1 MLVLDISGILSQ
13 ASFLGSYA
21 LWGMNPWLFSLVMN
35 GASALATGIVTM
47 VVLLGIG
54 RTVPALFIG
63 KINEKSL
70 SHYKSV

>member
-1 MLVLDISGILSQ
+1 
-13 ASFLGSYA
+13 
-21 LWGMNPWLFSLVMN
+21 MNPWLFSLVMN

-63 KINEKSL
+63 KK
-70 SHYKSV
+70 